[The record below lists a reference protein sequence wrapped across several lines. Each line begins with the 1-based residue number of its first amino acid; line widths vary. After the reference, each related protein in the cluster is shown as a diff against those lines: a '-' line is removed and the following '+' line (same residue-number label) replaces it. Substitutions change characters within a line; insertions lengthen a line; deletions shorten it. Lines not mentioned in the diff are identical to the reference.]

1 MADTTISVDDYVK
14 FAAALVALSQ
24 DDFRKLDSSGS
35 PALAKEAA
43 LAPASVC
50 VCGGGAPDEWLT
62 QLR

>member
-1 MADTTISVDDYVK
+1 MADTTISGDDYVK

-50 VCGGGAPDEWLT
+50 VCGGGA
-62 QLR
+62 R